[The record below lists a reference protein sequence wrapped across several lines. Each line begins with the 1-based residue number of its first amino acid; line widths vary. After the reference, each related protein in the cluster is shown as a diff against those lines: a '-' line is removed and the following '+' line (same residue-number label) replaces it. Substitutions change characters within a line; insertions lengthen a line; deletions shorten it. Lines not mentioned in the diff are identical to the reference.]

1 MVWNQN
7 LKNNM
12 KRVLITGANSY
23 VGTHVEAWLKKEP
36 ELFEVDTVSTF
47 NDEWKTADFSKYDVV
62 FHVAGIAH
70 VNAKKKMEPLYRK
83 INTDL
88 TIEVGK
94 YAKEHGVKQFIF
106 MSSMIVYKETRSL
119 KKNVVTLDT
128 KPQPNGF
135 YGDSKLQ
142 AEIGLQKLENDSFKV
157 TILRPPMIYGPD
169 CKGNFLRLARLATK
183 TPIFP
188 AFHNKRSM
196 LYIDN
201 LSEFVKQAIV
211 FEINGIFYPQNKEF
225 ADTVEIVKFFA
236 THNNH
241 RIHIWKWLN
250 VFVYIGSFFINSFNK
265 MFADSYYEH
274 SMSEYKFDYAIIDQ
288 LSSFENIEITK

>member
-1 MVWNQN
+1 ME
-7 LKNNM
+7 
-12 KRVLITGANSY
+12 RVLITGADSY

-47 NDEWKTADFSKYDVV
+47 NDEWKKADFSKYDVV

-70 VNAKKKMEPLYRK
+70 VNAKKKMESLYRK
-83 INTDL
+83 VNTDL
-88 TIEVGK
+88 TIEVGTW
-94 YAKEHGVKQFIF
+94 AKEHGVKQFIF

-119 KKNVVTLDT
+119 RKNIITSET

-142 AEIGLQKLENDSFKV
+142 AEIGLQKLEDNSFKIV
-157 TILRPPMIYGPD
+157 ILRPPMIYGPN

-201 LSEFVKQAIV
+201 LSEFVKQAILN
-211 FEINGIFYPQNKEF
+211 EISGVFYPQNKEL
-225 ADTVEIVKFFA
+225 ADTVEIVKTFA
-236 THNNH
+236 KQNNH
-241 RIHIWKWLN
+241 RIYVWRWLN
-250 VFVYIGSFFINSFNK
+250 IFVYIGSPFINSLNK
-265 MFADSYYEH
+265 MFADSYYEPK
-274 SMSEYKFDYAIIDQ
+274 MSSYTFDYQTIGFKE
-288 LSSFENIEITK
+288 SMRNIEVK